1 MVYSDAY
8 EKLVEQG
15 LELMP
20 GMNIAITA
28 KVSRRDENEAPR
40 VVADKVELLDTAIK
54 SAANEILI
62 DLYEDEV
69 NDEMLGKLKKLL
81 DAYKGETKT
90 VFCMVINNGERY
102 VFIEQKNCGVDIS
115 TDLIKAIG
123 NLLGPRH
130 CKIKV
135 NPPEPIVRKRWNK
148 EFNNNANAQ

>member
-1 MVYSDAY
+1 
-8 EKLVEQG
+8 
-15 LELMP
+15 MP

-102 VFIEQKNCGVDIS
+102 VFIEQKNCGVEIS